1 MTVYPQEYTLHCVKI
16 GFNFFYNFEMRLGGS
31 TVAKASECAYILSPC
46 SGRVLLQ
53 DYSRTYD
60 HIVTISWDGQT
71 ITSGS
76 SFSQSNTGDQTFQCN
91 MWVNDQPH
99 RLRNETIKGMYNN
112 STSLL

>member
-16 GFNFFYNFEMRLGGS
+16 GYYRYNFEMRLGGS
-31 TVAKASECAYILSPC
+31 TVTSASECTYILSSC

-53 DYSRTYD
+53 DYSYTYD
-60 HIVTISWDGQT
+60 HNVTISWDGQT
-71 ITSGS
+71 ISSGS

-91 MWVNDQPH
+91 MWVINQPR

>member
-1 MTVYPQEYTLHCVKI
+1 MVQQWLYSASGCTNTL
-16 GFNFFYNFEMRLGGS
+16 S
-31 TVAKASECAYILSPC
+31 SC
-46 SGRVLLQ
+46 SGRVLLR
-53 DYSRTYD
+53 DYSNTYD
-60 HIVTISWDGQT
+60 HTVTILWDGQT

-91 MWVNDQPH
+91 MWVNDQPP